1 MIDLGILAVLI
12 MTAAVGFAIVSSAF
26 SQRHWKR
33 LIARGDRH
41 TLLAALEEALD
52 TFRGMRPPRG
62 QPPADWRGLHSAAVV
77 AADRDRCRVSVL
89 VEPDIRVIPIEGG
102 AASERR
108 EVGPAEQ
115 VARRVAVRM
124 AERLLYEIPLAR
136 FEAVQVDVYTEYRS
150 ADGGVE
156 TDCLLTT
163 QVTRSLGNVT
173 PWDEHDAAAILETWP
188 TRERAPGLALDP
200 EIDAIIQPNEFGEVP
215 ARGTQDGTNGGAG
228 APRTEDDS
236 P

>member
-1 MIDLGILAVLI
+1 MIILGIIVVLVIAV
-12 MTAAVGFAIVSSAF
+12 AVGFAILSSAF

-33 LIARGDRH
+33 VIAAGDRH

-62 QPPADWRGLHSAAVV
+62 QPPADWRSLQSAAVV

-89 VEPDIRVIPIEGG
+89 VEPDIRIVPLDGG
-102 AASERR
+102 EASERR

-124 AERLLYEIPLAR
+124 VERLLYEIPLAR
-136 FEAVQVDVYTEYRS
+136 FDAVQVDVYTEYRS
-150 ADGGVE
+150 AEGGVE

-163 QVTRSLGNVT
+163 QVTRSLGNAT
-173 PWDEHDAAAILETWP
+173 AWDEEEAAAVLAAWS
-188 TRERAPGLALDP
+188 TRERSPGFPLDP
-200 EIDAIIQPNEFGEVP
+200 EVDAVIRPDEAEGSTDGIP
-215 ARGTQDGTNGGAG
+215 GTSQ
-228 APRTEDDS
+228 TEDG
-236 P
+236 PL

>member
-1 MIDLGILAVLI
+1 MITLGIVAVLLL
-12 MTAAVGFAIVSSAF
+12 TAIVGFAIVSSAF

-33 LIARGDRH
+33 VIAQGDRH

-62 QPPADWRGLHSAAVV
+62 QPPADWRGLQSAAVV

-89 VEPDIRVIPIEGG
+89 VEPDIRVVPTEGG
-102 AASERR
+102 EASERR

-150 ADGGVE
+150 ASGGVE

-173 PWDEHDAAAILETWP
+173 AWDEDEASAILAAWP
-188 TRERAPGLALDP
+188 TRERVAGSPLDP
-200 EIDAIIQPNEFGEVP
+200 DVDAIIRPDEFD
-215 ARGTQDGTNGGAG
+215 AGTDSGSVDGTGAQ
-228 APRTEDDS
+228 
-236 P
+236 